1 MKIYAAQTAGTIS
14 SLSTTPGAASRPGQT
29 AEAAGA
35 EALAQS
41 PGQAGQPEQAAPE
54 PSIED
59 LKSAVG
65 DINNTIQSLVSHLEF
80 SVDTDTGRNVVKVV
94 DMRTDEIIRQFPS
107 HEALA
112 IAKALDSFQGLLLR
126 DKA

>member
-1 MKIYAAQTAGTIS
+1 MKISAAQTTGTIS
-14 SLSTTPGAASRPGQT
+14 SLSTTLGAASRPGQP
-29 AEAAGA
+29 AEVTGA
-35 EALAQS
+35 EGLAQ
-41 PGQAGQPEQAAPE
+41 PRAQADQAAPE

-94 DMRTDEIIRQFPS
+94 DMRTDEVIRQFPS

>member
-1 MKIYAAQTAGTIS
+1 MKISAAQTAGTIS

-29 AEAAGA
+29 AEATGA
-35 EALAQS
+35 ETL
-41 PGQAGQPEQAAPE
+41 PLTPTQADQAAPE
-54 PSIED
+54 PSIDD

-94 DMRTDEIIRQFPS
+94 DMRTHEIIRQFPS

-126 DKA
+126 EKA